1 MEKRKGFAGLFSAD
15 SKLMQF
21 FMLLTDLLILQ
32 FLVIVCSLP
41 IITIGTSLTA
51 MFSVIRKIRKDASE
65 PVIRTFFSSFK
76 ENFKNSTKIWLGLLF
91 AALVLYVDISWLH
104 TMGSG
109 FVYVILTVSYFFV
122 IVLYLLLVY
131 VFPMQALFENTAVEQ
146 VKNALMM
153 AFLHIPTTVLLTL
166 LFVVFA
172 FILTYATPLFLLFG
186 ISGGGYLA
194 SFLYLRAFKKY
205 IPEEPEEEIE
215 GGTT

>member
-1 MEKRKGFAGLFSAD
+1 
-15 SKLMQF
+15 MQF

-51 MFSVIRKIRKDASE
+51 MFSVTRKIRKDASE

-109 FVYVILTVSYFFV
+109 LIYAILTVSYFFV
-122 IVLYLLLVY
+122 IVLYLVLVY

-166 LFVVFA
+166 LFLILA

-194 SFLYLRAFKKY
+194 SFLYLKVFKKY
-205 IPEEPEEEIE
+205 ILEDIEEETQGSVE
-215 GGTT
+215 EE